1 MTGSL
6 TKSARI
12 DGIPKVQVKVSS
24 LRNNCIIVS
33 VGREIRDPAALVSLN
48 HAGSLYN
55 HARCYMR
62 GTKVH
67 GAQLS
72 LVLS

>member
-1 MTGSL
+1 M
-6 TKSARI
+6 
-12 DGIPKVQVKVSS
+12 DGIAKVQVKVCS

-33 VGREIRDPAALVSLN
+33 VGREIREPAALISLN
-48 HAGSLYN
+48 HAGPLYD

-72 LVLS
+72 LEFSQKL